1 MFRIDLHTHSV
12 ASPDGGL
19 RLADYRRVLQAGTLD
34 YIAITDHDQI
44 AAAQHIKQQLG
55 ELGDRIIIG
64 EEISTPAGDII
75 GLYLSDVVQ
84 AGLSPREAAE
94 RIKQQG
100 GLVYVPHP
108 FETVRSGM
116 ATEALDSIADLV
128 DIVEVYNGRAVFQ
141 DRGRD
146 AGQWAALHHTS
157 CAASSDAHGA
167 IGWGKTYSVIA
178 AAPTVGTLPVLLVD
192 ATRVTQRVGLGIV
205 YPKLN
210 RIAKLFGGRA

>member
-1 MFRIDLHTHSV
+1 MFRVDLHTHSA

-19 RLADYRRVLQAGTLD
+19 RLADYQRVLQAGTLD

-44 AAAQHIKQQLG
+44 AAAQRIKQQLG
-55 ELGDRIIIG
+55 ELGDRIIVG

-116 ATEALDSIADLV
+116 NAEVLDSIADLV

-146 AGQWAALHHTS
+146 AGQWAASHHKPS
-157 CAASSDAHGA
+157 AASSDAHGA

-178 AAPTVGTLPVLLVD
+178 APPTMETLPGLLAG
-192 ATRVTQRVGLGIV
+192 ATHVTQRVGLGII

-210 RIAKLFGGRA
+210 RVAKLFGGKV